1 MAAGGS
7 IYYRYSSVLAL
18 AALLPASKVAA
29 IAARSDV
36 QSISPNRLM
45 TRSASTLESVTGAA
59 AIRTTGTRTTARSP
73 ATRARASASPFST
86 PASRGSTPTSAATA
100 ARAGCAKSIS
110 FTKAGDAVR
119 AGVTDWT
126 PGIDVSATLNPAS
139 PTMVTY
145 RAKIQN
151 GFAPKADRYGHG
163 SHVAAVAAG
172 RGTYQTVDTT
182 GIAPNANLFDVR
194 VLDDNGYGQLS
205 DVLAG
210 IDWVLYYA
218 KFKNIRVINLSLGA
232 DSTESY
238 RTDPLARAV
247 RSAVAQGIVVV
258 VAAGNFGVNAAG
270 KESYGTISSP
280 GHEPSVITV
289 GSVNLK
295 GTVAAPTMSSTTSA
309 RGGLL
314 AVPLSTQAAC
324 GRSTTCSSPTW
335 WPPATASWPRWP
347 KTRPAPVV
355 PGTCWPPSTP
365 TFPRSAA
372 PASRRTRP

>member
-1 MAAGGS
+1 MA
-7 IYYRYSSVLAL
+7 
-18 AALLPASKVAA
+18 
-29 IAARSDV
+29 
-36 QSISPNRLM
+36 
-45 TRSASTLESVTGAA
+45 
-59 AIRTTGTRTTARSP
+59 
-73 ATRARASASPFST
+73 
-86 PASRGSTPTSAATA
+86 
-100 ARAGCAKSIS
+100 
-110 FTKAGDAVR
+110 
-119 AGVTDWT
+119 
-126 PGIDVSATLNPAS
+126 
-139 PTMVTY
+139 TY
-145 RAKIQN
+145 RAKIES

-182 GIAPNANLFDVR
+182 GMAPNANLFDVR

-218 KFKNIRVINLSLGA
+218 KFKNIRVMNLSLGA

-258 VAAGNFGVNAAG
+258 VAAGNFGLNAAG

-295 GTVAAPTMSSTTSA
+295 GTISRKDDVVNQLQLARAHARLRCRRKRRAPGRQPAQA
-309 RGGLL
+309 RPGG
-314 AVPLSTQAAC
+314 PRQPH
-324 GRSTTCSSPTW
+324 RR
-335 WPPATASWPRWP
+335 PRWP
-347 KTRPAPVV
+347 KTRPAPVA
-355 PGTCWPPSTP
+355 PGTCWPRKYPDLSKVGGAGQAQDKALMMLSGT
-365 TFPRSAA
+365 SVAA
-372 PASRRTRP
+372 PVVSRRGGADAGGQPRPDAADGQGHPAVHRADRCRRQPGAAGRRPAQHRRRGAPGAARCATT